1 MTALQPPPPSPTHS
15 VNPITRRLVRPPYT
29 PRTGRQIPHTG
40 DVQTGATAF
49 YLVPR
54 TGHIYRRGSQ
64 PCGKCRD
71 GYQRVCRRNGNNQYV
86 LPHQPVSSH
95 SCLTTSYTSAPTHHP
110 RLPQPR
116 QRGLRLLSQRF
127 RRSHTHPHPFT
138 SCAHPRLSFPCHY
151 GSDRTAP
158 K

>member
-110 RLPQPR
+110 GFHSPANATCTYYQN
-116 QRGLRLLSQRF
+116 
-127 RRSHTHPHPFT
+127 
-138 SCAHPRLSFPCHY
+138 
-151 GSDRTAP
+151 GSDAP
-158 K
+158 ANTHTGSHPVSYTHLTLPTKA